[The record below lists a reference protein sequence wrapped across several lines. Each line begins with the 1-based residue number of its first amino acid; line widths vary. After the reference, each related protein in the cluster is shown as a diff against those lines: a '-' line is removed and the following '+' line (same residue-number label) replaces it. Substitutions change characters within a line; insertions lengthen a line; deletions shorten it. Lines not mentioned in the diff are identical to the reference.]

1 MNEIIIFDNRINLRY
16 QTVLK
21 NIKTVSN
28 SFYDSFLDLL
38 EETIKYILDKDNI
51 EYKKEN
57 TCGGIIKSK
66 NVEEYLINTLK
77 LDIYTFEKL
86 PDYIKKCN
94 DHKHKKE
101 KTLSL

>member
-16 QTVLK
+16 Q
-21 NIKTVSN
+21 TVSN

-38 EETIKYILDKDNI
+38 EETIKYILDEDNI

-66 NVEEYLINTLK
+66 NVEEYLINTTLVKLTLNVLK
-77 LDIYTFEKL
+77 
-86 PDYIKKCN
+86 
-94 DHKHKKE
+94 
-101 KTLSL
+101 